1 MVETRIAPRYRVAKP
16 AKIDHGGDKIE
27 CVIRD
32 ISATGAAIEISNLVR
47 IPDTFVLIVPED
59 RLRLN
64 CRVVW
69 RKEFRIGVTFD

>member
-1 MVETRIAPRYRVAKP
+1 MVETRIAPRYRVTKP

-47 IPDTFVLIVPED
+47 IPDTFVLIIPED
-59 RLRLN
+59 RLRLT

-69 RKEFRIGVTFD
+69 RKEFRIGVAFD

>member
-1 MVETRIAPRYRVAKP
+1 MVETRIAPRYRVTKP

-47 IPDTFVLIVPED
+47 IPDTFVLIIPED

>member
-1 MVETRIAPRYRVAKP
+1 MVETRIAPRYRVTKP